1 MADRGELVVA
11 GGHVSDVRR
20 LLSEALTRWGKPAAV
35 VCDRWRAAELRQHL
49 DALRF
54 PTAQLVVRG
63 QGYKDGGEDVRQF
76 RAAVLGGH
84 VRPADSLLLTAAMSE
99 ARVAVDRAGN
109 AKLAKGSQRGRRQR
123 ARDDAAAAAI
133 LGVAAGFRQWHTGS
147 PRRRLRSALV
157 G

>member
-1 MADRGELVVA
+1 MEQQLMRIDDVCRAIGVSQRQVIQLLPGIGRVTAASVLGDLV
-11 GGHVSDVRR
+11 
-20 LLSEALTRWGKPAAV
+20 EA
-35 VCDRWRAAELRQHL
+35 
-49 DALRF
+49 
-54 PTAQLVVRG
+54 
-63 QGYKDGGEDVRQF
+63 GGEDVRQF

-99 ARVAVDRAGN
+99 ARVAVDPAGN
-109 AKLAKGSQRGRRQR
+109 GKLAKGSQGGRRQR
-123 ARDDAAAAAI
+123 ARDDAEAAAI